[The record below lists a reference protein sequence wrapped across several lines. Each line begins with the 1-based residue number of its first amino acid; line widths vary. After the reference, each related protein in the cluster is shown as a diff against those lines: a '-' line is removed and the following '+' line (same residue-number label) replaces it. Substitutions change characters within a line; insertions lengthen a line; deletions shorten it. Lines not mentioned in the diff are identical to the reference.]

1 MKIRLII
8 IFTIFS
14 MLACRSNNVK
24 QDNPDGGNSINK
36 FEILRIDS
44 LNNIYLIYIERK
56 DSIFKI
62 ASKKEMLCNCH
73 SIKVGEFYNL
83 KIVSVF
89 LPEES
94 NVKMRM
100 SGVRVEGVI
109 IPLEE
114 DSIVRD
120 LFKTKNLSGLCYIK
134 N

>member
-1 MKIRLII
+1 
-8 IFTIFS
+8 
-14 MLACRSNNVK
+14 
-24 QDNPDGGNSINK
+24 
-36 FEILRIDS
+36 
-44 LNNIYLIYIERK
+44 
-56 DSIFKI
+56 
-62 ASKKEMLCNCH
+62 MLCNCH